1 MTALAAFATGAAATV
16 AGALLGPVIVQQ
28 ARANLTDRKPLSFLT
43 VATATCASGL
53 VAAGLLLRDV
63 SGGIV
68 ALPLVVFGIACVL
81 VDLRERRLPDALT
94 GPILVATATIVIVS
108 ALTAQEGARAVQ
120 ALLAAAALTAVVLV
134 VKVVR
139 NAAVGWGDIKL
150 MPSLGAVLGWWDCLV
165 VAALLWAVLLAGS
178 ALLSARRGPDRVVP
192 YGPALLAGT
201 LGAVLF
207 AG

>member
-1 MTALAAFATGAAATV
+1 MTAVAAFVTGSAASI

-28 ARANLTDRKPLSFLT
+28 ARANLSDRKPMSFFT

-53 VAAGLLLRDV
+53 VAAGLLLRDLA
-63 SGGIV
+63 GGVV
-68 ALPLVVFGIACVL
+68 ALPLVVFGIASVL

-94 GPILVATATIVIVS
+94 GPILVATTTIVIIAAV
-108 ALTAQEGARAVQ
+108 TAQEGARAVQ
-120 ALLAAAALTAVVLV
+120 ALLAAAALTALVLI

-139 NAAVGWGDIKL
+139 SAAVGWGDIKL

-178 ALLSARRGPDRVVP
+178 ALLSARRGPDGVVP
-192 YGPALLAGT
+192 YGPALVAGT